1 MSVRERKSYCH
12 SAHSRWLRLKI
23 CERMSNID
31 QGAGQ
36 LAIDGERREKCVK
49 LVGVGMSANHD
60 IKSQPPA
67 AHFTTILC
75 TKSQQSRF
83 VALPRQLP
91 HLKKFKSLTEREGG
105 RACNIVSHLRFCV
118 LLLRPK
124 QPSSLNWQVFIRWH
138 ILPLV
143 SILRRW
149 RKRRC
154 SIGNSILGRPPP
166 PSHPSRAEG
175 HQPICH
181 LLPPTIPPSGIFKVT
196 MPLCNCS
203 LKLSSPGVNL
213 YHKEF
218 NQLLKRT
225 DFELDLVFDKRVS
238 SCWGKLRLN
247 PDFRTPPISAVVRDG
262 MSVISEN
269 HRLITAG

>member
-1 MSVRERKSYCH
+1 
-12 SAHSRWLRLKI
+12 
-23 CERMSNID
+23 
-31 QGAGQ
+31 
-36 LAIDGERREKCVK
+36 
-49 LVGVGMSANHD
+49 MSANHD

-91 HLKKFKSLTEREGG
+91 HLKKFKSLTEGEGG
-105 RACNIVSHLRFCV
+105 RACNIVSHLRFCG

-138 ILPLV
+138 ILTLV

-166 PSHPSRAEG
+166 SHPSRAVVG

-181 LLPPTIPPSGIFKVT
+181 LLPPTIPPQASSRSPCPCATVVWSCPALGWISIIKNQPIAQAHGLWAGLGIWQKGIELLRQVTPKPRFPHPPDLSGGERRHVCNLWKSPSDYRWIIVRSKT
-196 MPLCNCS
+196 MI
-203 LKLSSPGVNL
+203 
-213 YHKEF
+213 EA
-218 NQLLKRT
+218 Q
-225 DFELDLVFDKRVS
+225 
-238 SCWGKLRLN
+238 
-247 PDFRTPPISAVVRDG
+247 
-262 MSVISEN
+262 
-269 HRLITAG
+269 